1 MVNTIVPQ
9 KFFFLTFLIA
19 TGWLVGCGALPRVE
33 TPIHEDSRG
42 KIFLKAFANP
52 SMRAQHPASIDP
64 IMLKAVLNR
73 LYVRENQTMLESALM
88 EEIPPVQAF
97 SPHEISFLLP
107 HLISGLQT
115 ATPEEEVVFQL
126 NSSLH
131 HKTEFTK
138 ASLYLMDSTIYMTV
152 FGFRETSSKTLLS
165 RPSTSFNRPKLWT
178 MHFYPGSGL
187 PPSES
192 SSQSQAQFP
201 FTFSVNLPLLAQ
213 VMKEQSQTPQASPE
227 GLEDELQ
234 ELRESLRDQNE
245 KLERLEQQIQ

>member
-1 MVNTIVPQ
+1 MAKTIWPQ
-9 KFFFLTFLIA
+9 IHFSLPLLII

-33 TPIHEDSRG
+33 TPIYEDSRG

-88 EEIPPVQAF
+88 DEIPPVQAF
-97 SPHEISFLLP
+97 SHHEISFLLP

-115 ATPEEEVVFQL
+115 ATPEEEILFQL
-126 NSSLH
+126 NSSIH

-138 ASLYLMDSTIYMTV
+138 ASLYLLDSTIYMTV
-152 FGFRETSSKTLLS
+152 FGYRETSSKTLLS

-187 PPSES
+187 SSGKSSSES
-192 SSQSQAQFP
+192 QARFP

-213 VMKEQSQTPQASPE
+213 VMKEQSKTPPASSE

-234 ELRESLRDQNE
+234 QLRESLRDQNE